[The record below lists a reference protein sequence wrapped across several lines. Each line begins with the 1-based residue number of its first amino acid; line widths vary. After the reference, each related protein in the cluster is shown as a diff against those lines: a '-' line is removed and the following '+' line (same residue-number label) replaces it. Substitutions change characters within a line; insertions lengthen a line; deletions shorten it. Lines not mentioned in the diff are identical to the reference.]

1 MAITL
6 KGHIYSMNRAFYHD
20 VQVTHTP
27 MFPFAQAASQEASRV
42 SESGQWECAVALL
55 TVAVQ
60 ALDGTKLQHLRQRA
74 ACLAQ
79 LGLNKQAVSDLDRV
93 ILSHSQ
99 DSSEEAKVKAE
110 DLCRRGQNLLTFSWD
125 EVALNDFSQALELHA
140 EQTLLCVEAG
150 PGRHRLAE
158 LFLRFALQNYG
169 EQQLDKAW
177 RLTESGLRVD
187 SNHAELRRLKARIK
201 REVSGTCIV
210 H

>member
-1 MAITL
+1 MTL
-6 KGHIYSMNRAFYHD
+6 ELFCYNKIL
-20 VQVTHTP
+20 
-27 MFPFAQAASQEASRV
+27 PFFSFKAASQEASRV
-42 SESGQWECAVALL
+42 SEGGQWERAVALL

-60 ALDGTKLQHLRQRA
+60 ALDGTKLLHLRQRA

-79 LGLNKQAVSDLDRV
+79 LGLNEQAVSDLDRV

-99 DSSEEAKVKAE
+99 DSSEEAEVKAE
-110 DLCRRGQNLLTFSWD
+110 DLCRRGRSLLACSKD
-125 EVALNDFSQALELHA
+125 EMALNDYAQALELHA
-140 EQTLLCVEAG
+140 EQALLCVEAG
-150 PGRHRLAE
+150 PGRNHLAE

-177 RLTESGLRVD
+177 CLTESGLRVD
-187 SNHAELRRLKARIK
+187 HNHTGLRRLKARIK

>member
-1 MAITL
+1 M
-6 KGHIYSMNRAFYHD
+6 
-20 VQVTHTP
+20 
-27 MFPFAQAASQEASRV
+27 
-42 SESGQWECAVALL
+42 ALL

-79 LGLNKQAVSDLDRV
+79 LGLNEQAVSDLDRV

-99 DSSEEAKVKAE
+99 DSSEEAKVKVE
-110 DLCRRGQNLLTFSWD
+110 DMCRRGRSLLACSRD
-125 EVALNDFSQALELHA
+125 EVALNDFSQALELNA
-140 EQTLLCVEAG
+140 EQALLCVENG
-150 PGRHRLAE
+150 PGRRPLAE

-169 EQQLDKAW
+169 EQHLDKAW
-177 RLTESGLRVD
+177 YLTESGLKVD
-187 SNHAELRRLKARIK
+187 CNHAELRRLKARIK